1 VIILS
6 ERAAGGDAGEEG
18 AVVGDA
24 APPPAEDAAAEH
36 GLVGEEH
43 EDLREGVVAQRVD
56 APAASIRRRR
66 RHRSPSVVAVQK
78 VAAGVSARFVLY

>member
-1 VIILS
+1 M
-6 ERAAGGDAGEEG
+6 
-18 AVVGDA
+18 
-24 APPPAEDAAAEH
+24 PARKEPS
-36 GLVGEEH
+36 LVTRRHLRQTTRQQSTDGEEH